1 MFFREVI
8 AHKTIIRNKAVFPGC
23 LSFDCSNT
31 LKAGFS
37 YCSALQQMVLFAS
50 AEQVARDVT
59 WQNLP
64 LRRMQGLIYRKS
76 RNFSVAIRVFFF
88 ISSKQRCL
96 QARNFAVILIFIPF
110 TTYQRTSFTE
120 WAGRKFRNGFSSPK
134 RFRDF
139 RQTGPRCRKI

>member
-23 LSFDCSNT
+23 PSFDCSNT

-37 YCSALQQMVLFAS
+37 YCSALQQMFVFAS

-64 LRRMQGLIYRKS
+64 LRRRDLFIESLETFRLQLGFFSLYLKS
-76 RNFSVAIRVFFF
+76 KGVSRHET
-88 ISSKQRCL
+88 L
-96 QARNFAVILIFIPF
+96 QLF
-110 TTYQRTSFTE
+110 
-120 WAGRKFRNGFSSPK
+120 
-134 RFRDF
+134 
-139 RQTGPRCRKI
+139 